1 MALQASTPYATFDFA
16 STGLLQLSINPMLE
30 EALYYDQHF
39 MGALQRRGCVEMDN
53 PLDDILYY
61 WDEDALNTDTVT
73 VSGSVASGGTSI
85 VVNTGQGVRV
95 HVGDVLMDTTTGSV
109 EKIEVTAVSTDT
121 LTATRGLDST
131 TAATIANAAV
141 LMIIRSEQESS
152 NIGSDWSVTPTAR
165 VGYTQIFAGAYDLQI
180 SGSQLARRT
189 IAARQLQDQIAH
201 QLANRLIEFKIGLAR
216 AVLYAPLAGPGSDT
230 AYRRMG
236 SIDHWINAGGGTVT
250 GSVGTLNA
258 TPINTANTALV
269 LLGGVPDILVANP
282 NLAGSLATIDSS
294 NRRMLESETQ
304 VGSYVQ
310 EVVTNQGNTLEVVL
324 DNRLI
329 SGDAFVLQSDK
340 IHLKPYAD
348 RGMFVIAAT
357 DFADARKRRLL
368 GEWGFELHNPS
379 LARRLTG
386 CT

>member
-1 MALQASTPYATFDFA
+1 MALQASSPFATFDFA
-16 STGLLQLSINPMLE
+16 TTGLLQLSINPMLE
-30 EALYYDQHF
+30 EALYYDQHL

-61 WDEDALNTDTVT
+61 WDEDALNADTVT

-85 VVNTGQGVRV
+85 VVNTGQGTRI
-95 HVGDVLMDTTTGSV
+95 HVGDILMDTATGSV
-109 EKIEVTAVSTDT
+109 EKIEVTAMSTDT
-121 LTATRGLDST
+121 ATVTRGVNST
-131 TAATIANAAV
+131 TAAVIATGAV
-141 LMIIRSEQESS
+141 LQIIRSEQESS
-152 NIGSDWSVTPTAR
+152 DIGSDRTVVPTAR
-165 VGYTQIFAGAYDLQI
+165 VGYTQIFAGAYDLLI

-189 IAARQLQDQIAH
+189 IAARQLQDQVAH
-201 QLANRLIEFKIGLAR
+201 QLANRMIEFKIGLAR

-230 AYRRMG
+230 TYRRMG
-236 SIDHWINAGGGTVT
+236 SLDYWINNGGGTVT
-250 GSVGTLNA
+250 TSVGTLNS

-269 LLGGVPDILVANP
+269 LLGGNPDLLVANP

-294 NRRMLESETQ
+294 NRRMLESTTQ

-310 EVVTNQGNTLEVVL
+310 EVVTNQGNSLEIVL

-329 SGDAFVLQSDK
+329 TGDSFVLQSDK
-340 IHLKPYAD
+340 IHLRPYAD

-368 GEWGFELHNPS
+368 GEWGLEVHNPS
-379 LARRLTG
+379 LHRRLTG

>member
-1 MALQASTPYATFDFA
+1 MALQASTPFATFDFA

-30 EALYYDQHF
+30 EALYYDQHL

-61 WDEDALNTDTVT
+61 WDEDAINTDTVT

-85 VVNTGQGVRV
+85 VVNTGQGTRV
-95 HVGDVLMDTTTGSV
+95 HVGDVLMDTTTGST

-131 TAATIANAAV
+131 VAATIATGAV

-152 NIGSDWSVTPTAR
+152 DIGSDRSVVPTAR
-165 VGYTQIFAGAYDLQI
+165 VGYTQIFAGAYDLLI

-189 IAARQLQDQIAH
+189 IAARQLQDQVAH
-201 QLANRLIEFKIGLAR
+201 QLANRMIEFKIGLAR
-216 AVLYAPLAGPGSDT
+216 AALYSPLAGPGSDT

-250 GSVGTLNA
+250 PSVGALTS
-258 TPINTANTALV
+258 TPVNTANTALV
-269 LLGGVPDILVANP
+269 LLGGAPDLLVANP
-282 NLAGSLATIDSS
+282 NLAGSLASIDSS

-310 EVVTNQGNTLEVVL
+310 EVVTNQGNSLEIVL

-329 SGDAFVLQSDK
+329 TGDAFVLQSDK
-340 IHLKPYAD
+340 IHLRPYAD

-368 GEWGFELHNPS
+368 GEWGIEVHNPT
-379 LARRLTG
+379 LHRRLTG

>member
-16 STGLLQLSINPMLE
+16 TTGLLQLSINPMLE

-53 PLDDILYY
+53 PLDDIIYY
-61 WDEDALNTDTVT
+61 WDEDALNADTAT
-73 VSGSVASGGTSI
+73 VSGSVASNGTSI
-85 VVNTGQGVRV
+85 VLNAGQGVRV
-95 HVGDVLMDTTTGSV
+95 HVGDVLMNTATGST

-121 LTATRGLDST
+121 LTAVRGVDST
-131 TAATIANAAV
+131 TGAALADQAV
-141 LMIIRSEQESS
+141 LAIIRSEQESS
-152 NIGSDWSVTPTAR
+152 NIGGDNSVTPTAR
-165 VGYTQIFAGAYDLQI
+165 VAYTQIFAGAYDLQI

-189 IAARQLQDQIAH
+189 IATKQLQDQVAH
-201 QLANRLIEFKIGLAR
+201 QLANRMIEFKIGLCR
-216 AVLYAPLAGPGSDT
+216 ATLYAPLAGPGSDT
-230 AYRRMG
+230 TYRRMG
-236 SIDHWINAGGGTVT
+236 SLDHWITAGGTVT

-282 NLAGSLATIDSS
+282 NLAGSLVTIDSS

-310 EVVTNQGNTLEVVL
+310 EVVTNQGNSLEIVL

-329 SGDAFVLQSDK
+329 TGDAFVLQSDK
-340 IHLKPYAD
+340 IHLRPYAD

-368 GEWGFELHNPS
+368 GEWGLEIHNPS
-379 LARRLTG
+379 LHRRLTG
-386 CT
+386 CS